1 MVSDSTFIIM
11 DEPTSALSDEERK
24 RLFDIIKRLKDDGLG
39 IVYITHRMK
48 EIFEIAELVTVMRDS
63 RK

>member
-1 MVSDSTFIIM
+1 M
-11 DEPTSALSDEERK
+11 DEATSALSDEERK

-63 RK
+63 KK